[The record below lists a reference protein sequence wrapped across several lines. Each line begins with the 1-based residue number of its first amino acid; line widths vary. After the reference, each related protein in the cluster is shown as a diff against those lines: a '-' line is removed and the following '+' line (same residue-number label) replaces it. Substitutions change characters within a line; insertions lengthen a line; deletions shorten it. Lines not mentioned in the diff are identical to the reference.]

1 MAAVVLPPGSVY
13 SLADMK
19 TYDVQYPGYGGDS
32 VPAYVARPAEA
43 GADPGIVIV
52 HGVHGLEEHIK
63 DVARRFAVHG
73 YVAIAPALFSR
84 EEFLTCVEEKD
95 VEKSVVWT
103 RRRPDAQ
110 TIGDLAG
117 AMTFLQEQPF
127 VNDRIGL
134 IGYCSGG
141 RAALVFACSTRG
153 LRVFVNCYSNGIV
166 LPNEVNPVPA
176 IDRVKELSC
185 PMLGMFG
192 ADDTNPSPA
201 DVERLRR
208 VSGSRRRPR
217 CRSRSW
223 RGTARRSHTRLS
235 PVPPWNLGAGRLLL
249 LTRTILGPRTRPT
262 SRLGGMSDELA
273 LDTMGRPP

>member
-19 TYDVQYPGYGGDS
+19 TSDLKYLSYRGDS

-43 GADPGIVIV
+43 GAFPGIIIV

-84 EEFLTCVEEKD
+84 EAFIACVEEED
-95 VEKSVVWT
+95 VKKSVEWT

-110 TIGDLAG
+110 TVGDLTG
-117 AMTFLQEQPF
+117 ALTFLQQQPY
-127 VNDRIGL
+127 VNGQIGL
-134 IGYCSGG
+134 IGFCSGG
-141 RAALVFACSTRG
+141 RAALVFACSTTA
-153 LRVFVNCYSNGIV
+153 LRVFVNCYANGIM
-166 LPNEVNPVPA
+166 LQNEVNPVPA
-176 IDRVKELSC
+176 IDRVKDLSC

-201 DVERLRR
+201 DVERLRQELEKHR
-208 VSGSRRRPR
+208 KLHEIVIYKHAAHAFFSDTRSSYRPAASHMAWGRMLEWFSRY
-217 CRSRSW
+217 
-223 RGTARRSHTRLS
+223 
-235 PVPPWNLGAGRLLL
+235 
-249 LTRTILGPRTRPT
+249 LTP
-262 SRLGGMSDELA
+262 
-273 LDTMGRPP
+273 